1 MITFFEGFTATTWG
15 CDVQVR
21 VAQPIHSILDVMGMQ
36 QVQSVQCMWEAAIL
50 LKSSNRTITIHNLHE
65 FR

>member
-50 LKSSNRTITIHNLHE
+50 LKSSIGP
-65 FR
+65 